1 VVGILEQRRAL
12 LPEMVIKFH
21 EEHLVA
27 QQTEDATENASAYVV
42 EYLAKGT
49 EDGVDVDSLGLSV
62 TADIS
67 SEFYWTKDRD
77 RYVESYKQ
85 ENASDLLN
93 PGGLI
98 TWIRRGVGKVK
109 YLPSTTHREF
119 VSDAT
124 CTKEWDDS
132 RGRQLD
138 VYPRSV
144 QRPPYFQIFDLD
156 YSLYDWPI
164 TLTAPLER
172 DQSIIVRETESGH
185 VEVVLHRESKNW
197 DVIYE
202 FMPELGFALGKVRS
216 VRDGELGSETIYSN
230 FKEIVPTCFVPY
242 AIIERKLRSKDKK
255 VDITTRTV
263 EEWQVR
269 PVRESELM
277 ISPDKYDVVFDHVNG
292 DAVDLR
298 KKP

>member
-1 VVGILEQRRAL
+1 
-12 LPEMVIKFH
+12 
-21 EEHLVA
+21 
-27 QQTEDATENASAYVV
+27 V
-42 EYLAKGT
+42 E
-49 EDGVDVDSLGLSV
+49 
-62 TADIS
+62 
-67 SEFYWTKDRD
+67 R
-77 RYVESYKQ
+77 YKQ
-85 ENASDLLN
+85 EDASDLLN

-109 YLPSTTHREF
+109 YLPPTTHREF

-138 VYPRSV
+138 VYLRSV
-144 QRPPYFQIFDLD
+144 RRPAYFQPFDLD
-156 YSLYDWPI
+156 YSLYDWSI
-164 TLTAPLER
+164 TMTAPLKK

-202 FMPELGFALGKVRS
+202 FMPELGFALRKVRS
-216 VRDGELGSETIYSN
+216 VRDGELESETIYSN

-242 AIIERKLRSKDKK
+242 AIIEWKLRSKDEK

-269 PVRESELM
+269 SVRESELM